1 VTRPPSPRY
10 VARQA
15 RNAELVER
23 LADATGHDREAV
35 VEELVLANLE
45 VARAIARRYGGRSD
59 FLGDLEQVACLAL
72 VRAAQDFDAH
82 RGHEFLAYAVTCMT
96 GAMKHFF
103 RDSAWVIRPPRP
115 VQKRHADGRG
125 GGEHV
130 ADGVQVETCF
140 RPWSLDAPTPGDAA
154 PLGEMLADGLDRTW
168 EESEARLML
177 WPHLRALPPRARHLL
192 RRRFVDDCTQQEI
205 ADELGVSQMHVSR
218 LLNRYVGELRDRMT
232 AAA

>member
-1 VTRPPSPRY
+1 MNRPPSPRY
-10 VARQA
+10 IARQA

-23 LADATGHDREAV
+23 LADATGRDREAV
-35 VEELVLANLE
+35 VEDLVLANLE
-45 VARAIARRYGGRSD
+45 VARAVARRYGGRSD

-72 VRAAQDFDAH
+72 VRAAQDFDPS
-82 RGHEFLAYAVTCMT
+82 RGHEFLAYAVTSMT

-103 RDSAWVIRPPRP
+103 RDSAWMIRPPRP
-115 VQKRHADGRG
+115 VQKRHTESREGAD
-125 GGEHV
+125 HV
-130 ADGVQVETCF
+130 ADGVEVETCF
-140 RPWSLDAPTPGDAA
+140 RPWSLDAPTPGEGA
-154 PLGEMLADGLDRTW
+154 PLGETLPAGWDGTW

-192 RRRFVDDCTQQEI
+192 HRRFVDDCTQQEI